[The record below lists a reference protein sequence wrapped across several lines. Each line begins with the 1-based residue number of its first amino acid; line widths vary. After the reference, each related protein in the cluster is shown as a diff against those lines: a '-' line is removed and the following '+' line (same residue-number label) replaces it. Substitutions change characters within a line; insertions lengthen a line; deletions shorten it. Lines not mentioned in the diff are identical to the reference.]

1 MVTETTI
8 QMTLLRPKKFQPLKL
23 GMTVM
28 FVAYFVLMAKI
39 KANVYNDF
47 LQLPQEK
54 QVLSYTADE
63 LEDAKLYNITL
74 PPIQNTKEE
83 VLARWDDGNE
93 VYQGS
98 KLLLL
103 VPVTLLLCYVLF
115 NHWSMS
121 FRAWASFRPTD
132 KVEHAHFAKLD
143 VVHKTGLVHEAHKV
157 YLCKVYHYYYQ
168 GKYYQ
173 QIEFENEKYN
183 IVAGNDQRY
192 RLEQH
197 YQKIG
202 TALPTTDVEHGLS
215 SQEHYE
221 NVNKYGENRII
232 LKYPV
237 YIKILLDEIL
247 SPYFAF

>member
-1 MVTETTI
+1 M
-8 QMTLLRPKKFQPLKL
+8 
-23 GMTVM
+23 
-28 FVAYFVLMAKI
+28 
-39 KANVYNDF
+39 
-47 LQLPQEK
+47 
-54 QVLSYTADE
+54 
-63 LEDAKLYNITL
+63 
-74 PPIQNTKEE
+74 
-83 VLARWDDGNE
+83 
-93 VYQGS
+93 YQGC

-115 NHWSMS
+115 NHWSMQ

-132 KVEHAHFAKLD
+132 SAEHAHFAKLD

-183 IVAGNDQRY
+183 IVAGDGKQY
-192 RLEQH
+192 KLEQH
-197 YQKIG
+197 YQKVG
-202 TALPTTDVEHGLS
+202 SALPATDVERGLS

-221 NVNKYGENRII
+221 NMNKYGENRII

-247 SPYFAF
+247 SPYFAFQVFCSVLYALDNFATYSLFSIVFLFFTEGANVYSKYNSLKQTCKLAPKPTKVKVLRNGEAAYTSSASLVPGDIVLYNKKEYDQMIEEQE